1 MKHTYLEIANFFG
14 KPVARDAYGVLWLFD
29 GIPKLTKDGWE
40 DDHISAWRI
49 PEESASADCFWSESL
64 TVPSDWKMDPPFKVG
79 QLVVKKNTGEFCIVT
94 PEDVFDDTLNTNGL
108 VFNAFRLPKDEEW
121 ETLRKGQA
129 EEAVTESEPT
139 QPQEEIDSPLHPL
152 EIEFFQS
159 NTDTAMEI
167 KAVFDWAVNEIK
179 KLRAENKRFVTVMQ
193 DLDKGNKILQE
204 RLEQYEQVYG
214 EL

>member
-29 GIPKLTKDGWE
+29 GIPKLTKDRWE
-40 DDHISAWRI
+40 DDHISAWRL

-94 PEDVFDDTLNTNGL
+94 PSDLLNNSGP
-108 VFNAFRLPKDEEW
+108 VFNAFRLPNDEEW

-152 EIEFFQS
+152 EIEFSQS
-159 NTDTAMEI
+159 NKDIALEI
-167 KAVFDWAVNEIK
+167 QAVFDWAVNEIK
-179 KLRAENKRFVTVMQ
+179 KLRVENKRLVTVMQ
-193 DLDKGNKILQE
+193 DLDKVIEILQE